1 MNPSIF
7 DYFDKGVENGGEC
20 RNLRGAIFDLDGTLV
35 DSMGV
40 WHRIDDEFLGRRG
53 FPADESYKQAVK
65 TMKYETAAHYTI
77 RRYGLSESPEEVM
90 AEWDSM
96 ALHEYRYNIKCKPGA
111 AEFLHYLKSKGV
123 KLALATVSHRALL
136 EAVLKGND
144 IFDLFDV
151 LTDVSQVSRGKE
163 EPDLY
168 LFAAKQM
175 KLEPRECMVFED
187 VLLGIDSAKRGGFY
201 TCGVKDH
208 SSEDEEMEIR
218 RVADYF
224 VESFNVSLY

>member
-7 DYFDKGVENGGEC
+7 EFLEQKNIK
-20 RNLRGAIFDLDGTLV
+20 GAIFDLDGTLV

-77 RRYGLSESPEEVM
+77 ERYGLSETPEEVM

-111 AEFLHYLKSKGV
+111 AEFLHELKRRGIKI
-123 KLALATVSHRALL
+123 ALATVSHRALL
-136 EAVLKGND
+136 EAVLKGNG
-144 IFDLFDV
+144 IFELFDA
-151 LTDVSQVSRGKE
+151 LTDVTQVSRGKE

-168 LFAAKQM
+168 LFAAAQLG
-175 KLEPRECMVFED
+175 LEPQACMVFED
-187 VLLGIDSAKRGGFY
+187 VLLGIDSARRGGFY

-208 SSEDEEMEIR
+208 SSEKEEQEIR
-218 RVADYF
+218 RKADCF
-224 VESFNVSLY
+224 VENF

>member
-1 MNPSIF
+1 MSPSIF
-7 DYFDKGVENGGEC
+7 EFFEQKNIK
-20 RNLRGAIFDLDGTLV
+20 GAIFDLDGTLV

-77 RRYGLSESPEEVM
+77 ERYGLSETPEEVM

-111 AEFLHYLKSKGV
+111 AEFLNELKKRGI
-123 KLALATVSHRALL
+123 KIALATVSHRALL
-136 EAVLKGND
+136 EAVLKGNH
-144 IFDLFDV
+144 IFELFDV

-168 LFAAKQM
+168 WFAAKQM
-175 KLEPRECMVFED
+175 ELEPEECIVFED

-208 SSEDEEMEIR
+208 SSYAEELEIR
-218 RVADYF
+218 RLADCF
-224 VESFNVSLY
+224 VENF

>member
-1 MNPSIF
+1 MSPSIF
-7 DYFDKGVENGGEC
+7 EFFEQKNIK
-20 RNLRGAIFDLDGTLV
+20 GAIFDLDGTLV

-77 RRYGLSESPEEVM
+77 ERYGLSETPEEVM

-111 AEFLHYLKSKGV
+111 AEFLNELKKRGI
-123 KLALATVSHRALL
+123 KIALATVSHRALL

-144 IFDLFDV
+144 IFELFDV

-168 LFAAKQM
+168 WFAAKQM
-175 KLEPRECMVFED
+175 ELEPEECIVFED

-208 SSEDEEMEIR
+208 SSYAEELEIR
-218 RVADYF
+218 RLADCF
-224 VESFNVSLY
+224 VENF

>member
-1 MNPSIF
+1 MSRSIF
-7 DYFDKGVENGGEC
+7 EFFEQKNIK
-20 RNLRGAIFDLDGTLV
+20 GAIFDLDGTLV

-77 RRYGLSESPEEVM
+77 ERYGLSETPEEVM

-111 AEFLHYLKSKGV
+111 AEFLNELKQRGIKI
-123 KLALATVSHRALL
+123 ALATVSHRALL

-144 IFDLFDV
+144 IFELFDV

-168 LFAAKQM
+168 WFAAKQM
-175 KLEPRECMVFED
+175 ELEPEECIVFED

-208 SSEDEEMEIR
+208 SSYAEELEIR
-218 RVADYF
+218 RLADCF
-224 VESFNVSLY
+224 VENF

>member
-1 MNPSIF
+1 MSPSIF
-7 DYFDKGVENGGEC
+7 EFFEQKNIK
-20 RNLRGAIFDLDGTLV
+20 GAIFDLDGTLV

-53 FPADESYKQAVK
+53 LPADESYKQAVK

-77 RRYGLSESPEEVM
+77 ERYGLSETSEEVM

-111 AEFLHYLKSKGV
+111 AEFLNELKKRGI
-123 KLALATVSHRALL
+123 KIALATVSHRALL
-136 EAVLKGND
+136 EAVLKGNH
-144 IFDLFDV
+144 IFELFDV

-168 LFAAKQM
+168 WFAAKQM
-175 KLEPRECMVFED
+175 ELEPEECIVFED

-208 SSEDEEMEIR
+208 SSYAEELEIR
-218 RVADYF
+218 RLANSF
-224 VESFNVSLY
+224 VENF

>member
-1 MNPSIF
+1 MKNMKLFIWDF
-7 DYFDKGVENGGEC
+7 
-20 RNLRGAIFDLDGTLV
+20 DGTLV

-53 FPADESYKQAVK
+53 FPADETYKQAVK

-77 RRYGLSESPEEVM
+77 KRYGLSETPEEVM

-111 AEFLHYLKSKGV
+111 AEFLQNLKQRGIKI
-123 KLALATVSHRALL
+123 ALATVSHRALL
-136 EAVLKGND
+136 EAVLKGNG
-144 IFDLFDV
+144 IFELFDA
-151 LTDVSQVSRGKE
+151 LTDVTQVNRGKE

-168 LFAAKQM
+168 LFAAAQLG
-175 KLEPRECMVFED
+175 LEPQECMVFED

-208 SSEDEEMEIR
+208 SSKTEEQEIR
-218 RVADYF
+218 RRADRF
-224 VESFNVSLY
+224 LDNF

>member
-1 MNPSIF
+1 MSPSIF
-7 DYFDKGVENGGEC
+7 EFFEQKNIK
-20 RNLRGAIFDLDGTLV
+20 GAIFDLDGTLV

-77 RRYGLSESPEEVM
+77 ERYGLSETPEEVM

-111 AEFLHYLKSKGV
+111 AEFLKELKKRGI
-123 KLALATVSHRALL
+123 KIALATVSHRALL

-144 IFDLFDV
+144 IFELFDV

-168 LFAAKQM
+168 WFAAKQM
-175 KLEPRECMVFED
+175 ELEPEECIVFED

-208 SSEDEEMEIR
+208 SSYAEELEIR
-218 RVADYF
+218 RLADCF
-224 VESFNVSLY
+224 VENF

>member
-7 DYFDKGVENGGEC
+7 EFMDHKGIK
-20 RNLRGAIFDLDGTLV
+20 GAIFDLDGTLV

-53 FPADESYKQAVK
+53 FPADETYKQAVK

-77 RRYGLSESPEEVM
+77 ERYGLSETPEEVM
-90 AEWDSM
+90 AEWDAM
-96 ALHEYRYNIKCKPGA
+96 AMHEYRYHIKCKPGA
-111 AEFLHYLKSKGV
+111 AEFLRYLKSQGV
-123 KLALATVSHRALL
+123 KIALATVSHRALL

-144 IFDLFDV
+144 ILELFDA

-168 LFAAKQM
+168 WLAAEQM
-175 KLEPRECMVFED
+175 GLAPQECMVFED
-187 VLLGIDSAKRGGFY
+187 VLLGISSAKRGGFY

-208 SSEDEEMEIR
+208 SSKAEEQEIR
-218 RVADYF
+218 QVADCF
-224 VESFNVSLY
+224 VESFDVLEE

>member
-1 MNPSIF
+1 MSPSIF
-7 DYFDKGVENGGEC
+7 EFFEQKNIK
-20 RNLRGAIFDLDGTLV
+20 GAIFDLDGTLV

-77 RRYGLSESPEEVM
+77 ERYGLSETPEEVM

-111 AEFLHYLKSKGV
+111 AEFLNELKKRGI
-123 KLALATVSHRALL
+123 KIALATVSHRALL
-136 EAVLKGND
+136 EAVLKGNH
-144 IFDLFDV
+144 IFELFDV

-168 LFAAKQM
+168 WFAAKQM
-175 KLEPRECMVFED
+175 ELEPEECIVFED

-208 SSEDEEMEIR
+208 SSYAEELEIR
-218 RVADYF
+218 QLADCF
-224 VESFNVSLY
+224 VENF

>member
-7 DYFDKGVENGGEC
+7 KFFERTEGGA
-20 RNLRGAIFDLDGTLV
+20 NLRGAIFDLDGTLV

-77 RRYGLSESPEEVM
+77 ERYGLKESPEEVM

-96 ALHEYRYNIKCKPGA
+96 ALQEYRYHIKCKPGA
-111 AEFLHYLKSKGV
+111 AEFLRELKKQGIQI
-123 KLALATVSHRALL
+123 ALATVSHRALL
-136 EAVLKGND
+136 EAVLKGNE
-144 IFDLFDV
+144 IFELFDV

-168 LFAAKQM
+168 WLAAEKMGLKPQ
-175 KLEPRECMVFED
+175 ECMVFED
-187 VLLGIDSAKRGGFY
+187 VLLGIQSAKRGGFY

-208 SSEDEEMEIR
+208 ASDAEEAEIR
-218 RVADYF
+218 RIADCF
-224 VESFNVSLY
+224 VQSW

>member
-1 MNPSIF
+1 MSPSIF
-7 DYFDKGVENGGEC
+7 DFFEQKNIK
-20 RNLRGAIFDLDGTLV
+20 GAIFDLDGTLV

-77 RRYGLSESPEEVM
+77 ERYGLSETPEEVM

-111 AEFLHYLKSKGV
+111 AEFLNELKKRGI
-123 KLALATVSHRALL
+123 KIALATVSHRALL
-136 EAVLKGND
+136 EAVLKGNH
-144 IFDLFDV
+144 IFELFDV

-168 LFAAKQM
+168 WFAAKQM
-175 KLEPRECMVFED
+175 ELEPEECIVFED

-208 SSEDEEMEIR
+208 SSYAEELEIR
-218 RVADYF
+218 RLADCF
-224 VESFNVSLY
+224 VENF

>member
-7 DYFDKGVENGGEC
+7 DYFSCKTEGNASVP
-20 RNLRGAIFDLDGTLV
+20 RLRGAIFDLDGTLV

-77 RRYGLSESPEEVM
+77 RRYGLSETPEEVM

-111 AEFLHYLKSKGV
+111 AEFLRYLKSQGV
-123 KLALATVSHRALL
+123 KIALATVSHRALL
-136 EAVLKGND
+136 EAVLTGNN
-144 IFDLFDV
+144 ILDLFDA

-168 LFAAKQM
+168 WFAAEQLGLKPQ
-175 KLEPRECMVFED
+175 ECMVFED
-187 VLLGIDSAKRGGFY
+187 VLLGINSAKKGGFY

-208 SSEDEEMEIR
+208 ASGKEEQEIR
-218 RVADYF
+218 RRADCF
-224 VESFNVSLY
+224 VESFDVSVY

>member
-1 MNPSIF
+1 MSPSIF
-7 DYFDKGVENGGEC
+7 EFFEQKNIK
-20 RNLRGAIFDLDGTLV
+20 GAIFDLDGTLV

-77 RRYGLSESPEEVM
+77 ERYGLSETPEEVM

-111 AEFLHYLKSKGV
+111 AEFLNELKKRGI
-123 KLALATVSHRALL
+123 KIALATVSHRALL
-136 EAVLKGND
+136 EAVLKGNH
-144 IFDLFDV
+144 IFELFDV

-168 LFAAKQM
+168 WFAAKQM
-175 KLEPRECMVFED
+175 ELEPEECIVFED

-208 SSEDEEMEIR
+208 SSYAEELEMR
-218 RVADYF
+218 RIADCF
-224 VESFNVSLY
+224 VENF

>member
-7 DYFDKGVENGGEC
+7 EFMDQKGIK
-20 RNLRGAIFDLDGTLV
+20 GAIFDLDGTLV

-53 FPADESYKQAVK
+53 FPADETYKQAVK

-77 RRYGLSESPEEVM
+77 ERYHLSESPEEVM
-90 AEWDSM
+90 AEWDAM
-96 ALHEYRYNIKCKPGA
+96 ALHEYRYHIKCKPGA
-111 AEFLHYLKSKGV
+111 AEFLQDLKAKGM
-123 KLALATVSHRALL
+123 KLALATVSHRGLL
-136 EAVLKGND
+136 EAVLKGNE
-144 IFDLFDV
+144 IYELFDV

-168 LFAAKQM
+168 LFAADQM
-175 KLEPRECMVFED
+175 GLEPEECMVFED
-187 VLLGIDSAKRGGFY
+187 VLLGINSAKRGGFY

-208 SSEDEEMEIR
+208 SSEAEEQEIR
-218 RVADYF
+218 QIADCF
-224 VESFNVSLY
+224 VESFGVFDVEKNLFSH

>member
-1 MNPSIF
+1 MSPSIF
-7 DYFDKGVENGGEC
+7 EFFEQKNIK
-20 RNLRGAIFDLDGTLV
+20 GAIFDLDGTLV

-77 RRYGLSESPEEVM
+77 ERYGLSETPEEVM

-111 AEFLHYLKSKGV
+111 AEFLNELKQRGIKI
-123 KLALATVSHRALL
+123 ALATVSHRALL

-144 IFDLFDV
+144 IFELFDV

-168 LFAAKQM
+168 WFAAKQM
-175 KLEPRECMVFED
+175 ELEPEECIVFED

-208 SSEDEEMEIR
+208 SSYAEELEIR
-218 RVADYF
+218 RLADCF
-224 VESFNVSLY
+224 VENF